1 MKKIRSFSHLHQ
13 LCEIAA
19 KKCHYPL
26 VIDELNSTVE
36 RKWRK
41 LAVSTVIFFLPRAI
55 LDLPNKAERRAALDS
70 IPQNTTVKNL
80 RQFVEDGMMALWEKE
95 K

>member
-1 MKKIRSFSHLHQ
+1 MEKINSFSRLHQ

-26 VIDELNSTVE
+26 VIEELNSTVE

-70 IPQNTTVKNL
+70 IPDDTPVTNL
-80 RQFVEDGMMALWEKE
+80 RQFVEDGIMALWEKDR
-95 K
+95 

>member
-1 MKKIRSFSHLHQ
+1 MEKINSFSRLHQ
-13 LCEIAA
+13 LCELAA
-19 KKCHYPL
+19 QKCHYPL
-26 VIDELNSTVE
+26 VIAELNSTVE

-70 IPQNTTVKNL
+70 IPNDAAVANL